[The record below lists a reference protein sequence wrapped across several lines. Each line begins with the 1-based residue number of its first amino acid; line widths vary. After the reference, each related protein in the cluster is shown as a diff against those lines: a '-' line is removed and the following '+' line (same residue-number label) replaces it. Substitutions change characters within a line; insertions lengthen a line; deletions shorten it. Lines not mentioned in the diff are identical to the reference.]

1 MLVMLLSSLC
11 VSAQTQKVT
20 QIGSTFKVE
29 KSIEKSKDQKS
40 NETKTSFTIEVDGKR
55 YPIYKGSR
63 GGYYY
68 YDFQGKKKYVPKEVR
83 DKLKKQSYDKHDY
96 HNLCSNTSALLLFI
110 QRVLHGKSTRRRH
123 LKQWFFFFYCV
134 IIFFNTWANLL
145 SYNVGNRIRLYLEKF
160 MTIALIV
167 IYLMFGIPYIHERL
181 IGNSGDK
188 FWVVVLAIPL
198 SVILSPFFP
207 ILLGSDI
214 ADLIKKYKK

>member
-1 MLVMLLSSLC
+1 MKKIIFMLVMLLSSLC

-110 QRVLHGKSTRRRH
+110 
-123 LKQWFFFFYCV
+123 
-134 IIFFNTWANLL
+134 
-145 SYNVGNRIRLYLEKF
+145 
-160 MTIALIV
+160 
-167 IYLMFGIPYIHERL
+167 
-181 IGNSGDK
+181 
-188 FWVVVLAIPL
+188 
-198 SVILSPFFP
+198 
-207 ILLGSDI
+207 
-214 ADLIKKYKK
+214 